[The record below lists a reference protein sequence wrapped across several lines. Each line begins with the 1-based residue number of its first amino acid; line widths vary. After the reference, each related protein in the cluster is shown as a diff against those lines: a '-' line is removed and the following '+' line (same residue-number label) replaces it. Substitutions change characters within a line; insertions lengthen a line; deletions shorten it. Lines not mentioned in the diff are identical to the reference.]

1 MYKMAVIFILLSIE
15 ENVQFYFV
23 NASITITIF
32 IENLY
37 KKKHVYFCG
46 VSHKI
51 DVNLSIAFKSF
62 IKSDID
68 KTKLTILF
76 FISG

>member
-1 MYKMAVIFILLSIE
+1 MAVIFILLSIE

-37 KKKHVYFCG
+37 KKKTCLLLWG
-46 VSHKI
+46 
-51 DVNLSIAFKSF
+51 KS
-62 IKSDID
+62 
-68 KTKLTILF
+68 
-76 FISG
+76 

>member
-1 MYKMAVIFILLSIE
+1 MAVIFILLSIE

-37 KKKHVYFCG
+37 KKKNMFTFVG
-46 VSHKI
+46 
-51 DVNLSIAFKSF
+51 
-62 IKSDID
+62 
-68 KTKLTILF
+68 
-76 FISG
+76 